1 MFLLSI
7 ISSLLLSTI
16 VLVVS
21 GQEKLGDRQ
30 ETVAWRAGHAAAYI
44 DPYVIVYGGTEDTQ
58 ADANSNAITGSTSL
72 WVWNSKTGFW
82 YHPKQLDDAASP
94 QIHFSATP
102 IPSPGQM
109 LAVLSNTSTTGR
121 LQKLD
126 TNNWSWS
133 FPSAASP
140 VEPVDNAA
148 GYALSLANNTLYMY
162 GGITVDANGLPIL
175 NSVMN
180 NLYTLDANAYIWN
193 SASNGLGVLDHV
205 MCYIPH
211 ANALISFGGTT
222 TGSRANPIQDV
233 LVFDLGQRVWSLR
246 VPVQSVNNAVPGA
259 RRLHTANCLE
269 DRMIIYGGG
278 TDRPFDSDV
287 WILDASQYPTLQW
300 QKAPMANLDQG
311 PNVRMGHTS
320 VLDEKAR
327 KIYIF
332 GGWGAGTSSGD
343 TDMYVLDYQNWAWS
357 RVTPAGFANGAE
369 PTSSLLPPSNNGDT
383 GGNGGNR
390 TAVIVGSAVGGVVGV
405 ALIAAALLF
414 FCCVRRKK
422 RRQRQDKHQEDDE
435 EQHDGGINDEKTLRN
450 IPNGNTKHNNNNN
463 DDNDNEDH
471 NNDLESKVQQQKRSS
486 SPTPLRATVPQ
497 SVSGGSNAS
506 SRGSFSATAAAG
518 VPSLMLSEFGNTTG
532 GSSTGSSSPRQT
544 GFFVQTPNEIH
555 TQKPNEF
562 TRPIQ
567 QRSIA
572 SSMLASTGL
581 SPTSPS
587 DQYTLPTTYRS
598 SVSSSVPLAQL
609 VSPQQSPTPTTT
621 AAQTTPIDIYESV
634 SPLEMLATLGRLDEE
649 QTPQQNEEEQ
659 NGHEHQYVGKVDQP
673 KQWQNLLPSKY
684 TLLPRQP
691 IVGHANSI
699 YFAMMDENTK
709 PVVIKSFGRREAWE
723 RECRALNKLRS
734 NHVVQVIQMLNND
747 ATHLAILEYLDDSLQ
762 FIMKQYYEG
771 GSDLQQQQLS
781 SSLMNSSVRKMIA
794 KSVISSLVW
803 IHAKDVAFCDLKPS
817 NIMRSAQGDWKLIDF
832 EASRSIGQE
841 CVGLITPRYCP
852 PEVARATTYGHEGEK
867 GVVATASVDLWS
879 LGCVIYELENQHH
892 HEPLFTQ
899 TITDDTVLHFVSH
912 PSPLT
917 PALRNGLKWNE
928 QVELEIPDFEQR
940 VPDPNAR
947 NLIKSLLSRDPIKR
961 GSASY
966 WMKTHPYFCT

>member
-1 MFLLSI
+1 MLLLSI
-7 ISSLLLSTI
+7 TLLLIT
-16 VLVVS
+16 VVVT
-21 GQEKLGDRQ
+21 GQQEQLGDRQ
-30 ETVAWRAGHAAAYI
+30 ENVAWRAGHAAAYI
-44 DPYVIVYGGTEDTQ
+44 DPYVIVYGGTEDIN
-58 ADANSNAITGSTSL
+58 ANSNSDTITGSTSL
-72 WVWNSKTGFW
+72 WVWDSTSGFW
-82 YHPKQLDDAASP
+82 YHPSQLDDAASP

-133 FPSAASP
+133 FPSAASS
-140 VEPVDNAA
+140 VEPTDNAA
-148 GYALSLANNTLYMY
+148 GYALSLANNTLFMY
-162 GGITVDANGLPIL
+162 GGITVDSKGMPIV

-193 SASNGLGVLDHV
+193 SASNGLGVLDHA
-205 MCYIPH
+205 MCYIPK

-300 QKAPMANLDQG
+300 QKAPMKNLDQG

-320 VLDEKAR
+320 VLDQDKH

-332 GGWGAGTSSGD
+332 GGWSGSNAGD
-343 TDMYVLDYQNWAWS
+343 TNVYVLDYQNWAWN
-357 RVTPAGFANGAE
+357 RVTAAGFTNGENGAE
-369 PTSSLLPPSNNGDT
+369 PVPSDNNNGNSGTTNNGDT
-383 GGNGGNR
+383 NGNK
-390 TAVIVGSAVGGVVGV
+390 TAIIVGSAVGG
-405 ALIAAALLF
+405 AAAIALGAAAIIL
-414 FCCVRRKK
+414 FCCIRRRRRRHQYQEKEQQEEGGKK
-422 RRQRQDKHQEDDE
+422 
-435 EQHDGGINDEKTLRN
+435 DEKTLRN
-450 IPNGNTKHNNNNN
+450 ISNGNSHVEYNNNNN
-463 DDNDNEDH
+463 NNSSNDEDDVESKTQHH
-471 NNDLESKVQQQKRSS
+471 NNKL
-486 SPTPLRATVPQ
+486 PLRTVTTDSATD
-497 SVSGGSNAS
+497 SNNS
-506 SRGSFSATAAAG
+506 SNRGSYSTAAVAG
-518 VPSLMLSEFGNTTG
+518 VPSLMLSELGATTG
-532 GSSTGSSSPRQT
+532 GSSTESFSPRQQS
-544 GFFVQTPNEIH
+544 FFVQTPNEIH

-562 TRPIQ
+562 TRPLP
-567 QRSIA
+567 QRSIN

-587 DQYTLPTTYRS
+587 DQYTFPTTFRS

-609 VSPQQSPTPTTT
+609 ASPPQQQSPTS
-621 AAQTTPIDIYESV
+621 TTPIDIYETV

-649 QTPQQNEEEQ
+649 QNYYSQQNDNIQPLEEEVVVEEEKEIS
-659 NGHEHQYVGKVDQP
+659 N
-673 KQWQNLLPSKY
+673 QWQQLLPSKY
-684 TLLPRQP
+684 TLLPRKP

-699 YFAMMDENTK
+699 YFAMMDDNTK

-723 RECRALNKLRS
+723 RECRALDKLKS
-734 NHVVQVIQMLNND
+734 NHVVEVLQMLNNNI
-747 ATHLAILEYLDDSLQ
+747 THLAVLEFLEESLQ
-762 FIMKQYYEG
+762 FIIKQQNYRDD
-771 GSDLQQQQLS
+771 SNQLKDS
-781 SSLMNSSVRKMIA
+781 NVRKMIA
-794 KSVISSLVW
+794 KSIISCLAWTHS
-803 IHAKDVAFCDLKPS
+803 KDVAFCDLKPS

-841 CVGLITPRYCP
+841 RINLITPRYCP
-852 PEVARATTYGHEGEK
+852 PEVARATTYGHEGAK

-892 HEPLFTQ
+892 HEPLFPQ
-899 TITDDTVLHFVSH
+899 TITDETVLHFVSH

-917 PALRNGLKWNE
+917 PALNNGLRWNE
-928 QVELEIPDFEQR
+928 QVELEIPDFEQH
-940 VPDPNAR
+940 VPDPNSR

-961 GSASY
+961 GSANY
-966 WMKTHPYFCT
+966 WMKNHPYFST